1 MQITNGPASTK
12 EPTTAL
18 ASRIGRPMHAQFAA
32 MVAVG
37 FAKHSAALDTDPDFT
52 RGSKIPC

>member
-1 MQITNGPASTK
+1 MGRPQTK

-52 RGSKIPC
+52 RGSKIPY